1 MVIVLKNGGEDMATN
16 IKSLIYTQ
24 DYVDAATNTKEEYEV
39 LNGLFQGN
47 YAFEERKSLRDVK
60 VAKIIDMI

>member
-24 DYVDAATNTKEEYEV
+24 DYVDAATNTKEEFEV

-47 YAFEERKSLRDVK
+47 YAYEERKSLRDVK